1 MLSSFQTDPALLK
14 KEEAVTV
21 IDNSL
26 KEKMQKAVIVLHVL
40 TLYHNLP
47 FARLL
52 FLVLLFFVCLFFW
65 RGVM

>member
-1 MLSSFQTDPALLK
+1 MVSSFQTDPALLK
-14 KEEAVTV
+14 KEAVTV

-26 KEKMQKAVIVLHVL
+26 KEKMQKAVIALHVL

-47 FARLL
+47 FARIL

-65 RGVM
+65 RGMM

>member
-1 MLSSFQTDPALLK
+1 MVSSFQTDSALLK

-26 KEKMQKAVIVLHVL
+26 KEKMQKAVIALHVL

-47 FARLL
+47 FARIL
-52 FLVLLFFVCLFFW
+52 FLVLLFFVCLIFW